1 MTGREF
7 FEYIR
12 FLFNNY
18 GNSIRVYLDEDNWE
32 EEVRERFPE
41 IAEILIAGISG
52 EHYPCSPNYKDE
64 NCADFYITGLAHYL
78 AFIYHIG
85 VEFLDI
91 KEIEV
96 GFGSWDKYIYV
107 LSMCVYDGD
116 ESYITINEVN
126 DSLDS

>member
-1 MTGREF
+1 MSGREF

-18 GNSIRVYLDEDNWE
+18 GNSIRIWIDEDNWK

-41 IAEILIAGISG
+41 IAGILIAAISG
-52 EHYPCSPNYKDE
+52 ECVYSPNYKDKDY
-64 NCADFYITGLAHYL
+64 ADFFISGLANYL
-78 AFIYHIG
+78 AFVYHIG

-107 LSMCVYDGD
+107 LSMCVFDGD
-116 ESYITINEVN
+116 ESYITINEVYEGEEY
-126 DSLDS
+126 

>member
-18 GNSIRVYLDEDNWE
+18 GNSIRIWIDEDNWE
-32 EEVRERFPE
+32 EEVKERFPE
-41 IAEILIAGISG
+41 IAEILIAAILGKC
-52 EHYPCSPNYKDE
+52 PCSPNYKDE
-64 NCADFYITGLAHYL
+64 DYADFYISGLANYL

-85 VEFLDI
+85 VEFLNI

-107 LSMCVYDGD
+107 LSMCVFDGD

>member
-1 MTGREF
+1 MSGHEF

-32 EEVRERFPE
+32 DEVRERFPE
-41 IAEILIAGISG
+41 ISGILIAGILG

-64 NCADFYITGLAHYL
+64 NYADFYISGVASYL
-78 AFIYHIG
+78 AFINHIG

-107 LSMCVYDGD
+107 LSMCVFDGD
-116 ESYITINEVN
+116 ESYITINEVHEGE
-126 DSLDS
+126 

>member
-7 FEYIR
+7 FDYIR

-41 IAEILIAGISG
+41 IATILIAAISSD
-52 EHYPCSPNYKDE
+52 YIYSPNYKDE
-64 NCADFYITGLAHYL
+64 NYADFFISGLANYL

-107 LSMCVYDGD
+107 LSMCVFDGD

>member
-1 MTGREF
+1 MSGREF
-7 FEYIR
+7 FEYVR

-18 GNSIRVYLDEDNWE
+18 GNSIRIWIDEDNWE

-41 IAEILIAGISG
+41 IATILIAAISVDG
-52 EHYPCSPNYKDE
+52 VYSPNYKDE
-64 NCADFYITGLAHYL
+64 NYADFYVSGLANYL
-78 AFIYHIG
+78 AFIYNIG
-85 VEFLDI
+85 IEFLDI

-107 LSMCVYDGD
+107 LSMCVFDGD

>member
-1 MTGREF
+1 MSGHEF

-32 EEVRERFPE
+32 DEVRERFPE
-41 IAEILIAGISG
+41 IAEILIAAISVDG
-52 EHYPCSPNYKDE
+52 VYSPNYKDE
-64 NCADFYITGLAHYL
+64 NYADFYISGLANYL

-107 LSMCVYDGD
+107 LSMCVFDGD

>member
-1 MTGREF
+1 MSGREF

-18 GNSIRVYLDEDNWE
+18 GNSIRIYLDEDNWE
-32 EEVRERFPE
+32 DEVRERFPE
-41 IAEILIAGISG
+41 IATILIAAISVDG
-52 EHYPCSPNYKDE
+52 VYSPNYKDE
-64 NCADFYITGLAHYL
+64 NYADFYISGLANYL

-85 VEFLDI
+85 IEFLDI

-107 LSMCVYDGD
+107 LSMCVFDGD

>member
-1 MTGREF
+1 MTGHEF

-32 EEVRERFPE
+32 DEVRERFPE
-41 IAEILIAGISG
+41 IAEILIAAISVDG
-52 EHYPCSPNYKDE
+52 VYVPNYKDE
-64 NCADFYITGLAHYL
+64 NYADFFISGLAHYL

-107 LSMCVYDGD
+107 LSMCVFDGD
-116 ESYITINEVN
+116 ESYITINEVYEGE
-126 DSLDS
+126 

>member
-1 MTGREF
+1 MSGREF

-32 EEVRERFPE
+32 EEVRECFPE

-64 NCADFYITGLAHYL
+64 NYADFYITGLAHYL

-107 LSMCVYDGD
+107 LSMCVFDGD

>member
-1 MTGREF
+1 MSGREF
-7 FEYIR
+7 FEYVR

-18 GNSIRVYLDEDNWE
+18 GNSIRIWIDEDNWK

-41 IAEILIAGISG
+41 IAEILIAAISG
-52 EHYPCSPNYKDE
+52 ECVYSPNYKGKDY
-64 NCADFYITGLAHYL
+64 ADFFISGLANYL
-78 AFIYHIG
+78 AFVYHIG

-107 LSMCVYDGD
+107 LSMCVFDGD
-116 ESYITINEVN
+116 ESYITINEVYEGEEY
-126 DSLDS
+126 

>member
-1 MTGREF
+1 MSGREF

-41 IAEILIAGISG
+41 IATILIAAISVDG
-52 EHYPCSPNYKDE
+52 VYSPNYKDE
-64 NCADFYITGLAHYL
+64 NYADFYVSGLANYL

-85 VEFLDI
+85 IEFLDI

-107 LSMCVYDGD
+107 LSMCVFDGD

>member
-41 IAEILIAGISG
+41 ISGILIAGILG

-64 NCADFYITGLAHYL
+64 NYADFCISGVASYL
-78 AFIYHIG
+78 AFINHIG

-107 LSMCVYDGD
+107 LSMCVFDGD

-126 DSLDS
+126 KGE

>member
-1 MTGREF
+1 MSGHEF

-32 EEVRERFPE
+32 DEVRERFPE
-41 IAEILIAGISG
+41 VAELLIAAISVG
-52 EHYPCSPNYKDE
+52 GVYSPNYKDE
-64 NCADFYITGLAHYL
+64 NYADFYITGLARYL
-78 AFIYHIG
+78 AFVYHIG
-85 VEFLDI
+85 IEFFDI

-107 LSMCVYDGD
+107 LSMCVFDGD

>member
-7 FEYIR
+7 FDYIR

-18 GNSIRVYLDEDNWE
+18 GNSIRVYLDEDNWK

-41 IAEILIAGISG
+41 IAEILIAAISG
-52 EHYPCSPNYKDE
+52 DGIYSPNYKDE
-64 NCADFYITGLAHYL
+64 SYADFYITGLANYL
-78 AFIYHIG
+78 AFVCHIG

-107 LSMCVYDGD
+107 LSMCVFDGD
-116 ESYITINEVN
+116 ESYITINEVYKGE
-126 DSLDS
+126 

>member
-1 MTGREF
+1 MSGREF
-7 FEYIR
+7 FEYVR

-18 GNSIRVYLDEDNWE
+18 GNSIRIWIDEDNWE

-41 IAEILIAGISG
+41 IATILIAAISVDG
-52 EHYPCSPNYKDE
+52 VYSPNYKDE
-64 NCADFYITGLAHYL
+64 NYADFYVSGLANYL
-78 AFIYHIG
+78 AFIYNIRI
-85 VEFLDI
+85 EFLDI

-107 LSMCVYDGD
+107 LSMCVFDGD